1 MRSTSWICV
10 AAALVELCGSP
21 ALAQVSPAQLATN
34 RFNDCIS
41 HEIKRG
47 GYTSRDGGG
56 SVSRLLM
63 KCAEERRAFVD
74 SCVGQVTSIKSED
87 DKIRFCGMMS
97 GLEAQKTLRLV
108 LHE

>member
-1 MRSTSWICV
+1 MRLTFWIC
-10 AAALVELCGSP
+10 ATAALVDLCVVP

-47 GYTSRDGGG
+47 GYTSRDGGE
-56 SVSRLLM
+56 SISRLLM
-63 KCAEERRAFVD
+63 KCADERRAFVNR
-74 SCVGQVTSIKSED
+74 CVSQVTSIRSED
-87 DKIRFCGMMS
+87 DKIRFCEMMS